1 MLLGLAGIAGAQGT
15 APAVTIRTGT
25 YDLEIVYGGGV
36 SEGVLTLTASG
47 DSLVARLV
55 LGDHQSPVRAGKREG
70 NKLALVSTTAAMDVS
85 YALEFTGDDIKGTF
99 RYDGEDG
106 SVTGKRRRDTP

>member
-1 MLLGLAGIAGAQGT
+1 
-15 APAVTIRTGT
+15 
-25 YDLEIVYGGGV
+25 
-36 SEGVLTLTASG
+36 
-47 DSLVARLV
+47 
-55 LGDHQSPVRAGKREG
+55 
-70 NKLALVSTTAAMDVS
+70 MDVS